1 METPVLMLCW
11 VLLWL
16 VPAILDTVV
25 QITNSV
31 VVNKMA
37 QGEDVKFVLT
47 DSNLCL
53 CVTEGHLNYPPALC
67 CIPEQAVETTEKP
80 TGPQA
85 AEGDMLP
92 ENCINVFI
100 PNLPTIL

>member
-1 METPVLMLCW
+1 MEASLMLCW

-37 QGEDVKFVLT
+37 QGGDIKVCEQIAMHVFVLQR
-47 DSNLCL
+47 
-53 CVTEGHLNYPPALC
+53 VT
-67 CIPEQAVETTEKP
+67 
-80 TGPQA
+80 
-85 AEGDMLP
+85 
-92 ENCINVFI
+92 
-100 PNLPTIL
+100 

>member
-1 METPVLMLCW
+1 METLLMLCW

-37 QGEDVKFVLT
+37 QG
-47 DSNLCL
+47 
-53 CVTEGHLNYPPALC
+53 
-67 CIPEQAVETTEKP
+67 
-80 TGPQA
+80 
-85 AEGDMLP
+85 GDIKL
-92 ENCINVFI
+92 V
-100 PNLPTIL
+100 

>member
-37 QGEDVKFVLT
+37 QG
-47 DSNLCL
+47 
-53 CVTEGHLNYPPALC
+53 GILN
-67 CIPEQAVETTEKP
+67 
-80 TGPQA
+80 
-85 AEGDMLP
+85 
-92 ENCINVFI
+92 
-100 PNLPTIL
+100 

>member
-1 METPVLMLCW
+1 MLIDRAMEAPLMLCS

-37 QGEDVKFVLT
+37 QG
-47 DSNLCL
+47 
-53 CVTEGHLNYPPALC
+53 
-67 CIPEQAVETTEKP
+67 
-80 TGPQA
+80 
-85 AEGDMLP
+85 GDIRL
-92 ENCINVFI
+92 V
-100 PNLPTIL
+100 

>member
-1 METPVLMLCW
+1 MLCW

-37 QGEDVKFVLT
+37 QGGDTELVGTVR
-47 DSNLCL
+47 NICL
-53 CVTEGHLNYPPALC
+53 CVSEGQLNYPPALC
-67 CIPEQAVETTEKP
+67 CIPEQDIESTETP
-80 TGPQA
+80 TDPPVA
-85 AEGDMLP
+85 KGDILP
-92 ENCINVFI
+92 GY
-100 PNLPTIL
+100 